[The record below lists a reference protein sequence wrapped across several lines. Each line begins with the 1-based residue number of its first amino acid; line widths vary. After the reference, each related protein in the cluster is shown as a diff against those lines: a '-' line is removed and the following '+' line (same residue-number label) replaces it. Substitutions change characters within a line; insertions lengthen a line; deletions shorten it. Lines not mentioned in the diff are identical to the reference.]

1 MMSES
6 SLPSL
11 RTMVKCRPLH
21 QSRRLSR
28 LLHQSRRQHQR
39 LHRRQ
44 HQRLHRRQHRRQHLR
59 QPQNLPPHLLPLPR
73 QIRLQQQ
80 RVQRVKTTLGCS
92 LLSCGDWSMSMA
104 STLRQLPAP
113 VRVGASPARTFSTTL
128 TRLGRMLHQRLHR
141 RQPPQRPQ
149 LPHRLKPR
157 QLHRRQPLP
166 HRQLQEP
173 VKLLCRCQKF
183 VNSPATIWLPA
194 KQHHRM
200 SSAWW
205 KSTMQMSIAQGQR

>member
-1 MMSES
+1 MLES
-6 SLPSL
+6 SLPSS
-11 RTMVKCRPLH
+11 RMMVKCRPLR
-21 QSRRLSR
+21 Q
-28 LLHQSRRQHQR
+28 LLHQSRSRHRLPNRRQHQR
-39 LHRRQ
+39 LRQ
-44 HQRLHRRQHRRQHLR
+44 LPLLRQLRRQHLR
-59 QPQNLPPHLLPLPR
+59 QL
-73 QIRLQQQ
+73 RLQQR

-104 STLRQLPAP
+104 LTLRRLPAP
-113 VRVGASPARTFSTTL
+113 ALAGASPARTFSTTL

-149 LPHRLKPR
+149 LPHRLKPQ

-173 VKLLCRCQKF
+173 VKQLCRCQKF

-205 KSTMQMSIAQGQR
+205 KSTTQMWIAQGQR

>member
-1 MMSES
+1 
-6 SLPSL
+6 L
-11 RTMVKCRPLH
+11 RMMVKCRPPRQPLH
-21 QSRRLSR
+21 RSR
-28 LLHQSRRQHQR
+28 LPNRLPNRR
-39 LHRRQ
+39 LHR
-44 HQRLHRRQHRRQHLR
+44 
-59 QPQNLPPHLLPLPR
+59 HLLPLLR
-73 QIRLQQQ
+73 QLRRQLRLQQR

-104 STLRQLPAP
+104 LTLRQLPAP
-113 VRVGASPARTFSTTL
+113 VLAGASPARTFSTTL
-128 TRLGRMLHQRLHR
+128 TRLGRMLHRPPHR

-149 LPHRLKPR
+149 LPHRLKPQ

-173 VKLLCRCQKF
+173 VKQLCRCQKF

-205 KSTMQMSIAQGQR
+205 KSTTQMSIAQGQR

>member
-1 MMSES
+1 MLES
-6 SLPSL
+6 SLPSS
-11 RTMVKCRPLH
+11 RMMVKC
-21 QSRRLSR
+21 Q
-28 LLHQSRRQHQR
+28 LLHQSRLPNRLPTRR
-39 LHRRQ
+39 LHL
-44 HQRLHRRQHRRQHLR
+44 RLHLRQHLR
-59 QPQNLPPHLLPLPR
+59 QR
-73 QIRLQQQ
+73 RLQQR
-80 RVQRVKTTLGCS
+80 RVQRVKTTPGCS

-113 VRVGASPARTFSTTL
+113 ALAGASPARTFSTTL
-128 TRLGRMLHQRLHR
+128 TRLGRMLHR
-141 RQPPQRPQ
+141 PPQRPQ

-173 VKLLCRCQKF
+173 VKQLCRCQKF

-205 KSTMQMSIAQGQR
+205 KSTTQMSIAQGQR